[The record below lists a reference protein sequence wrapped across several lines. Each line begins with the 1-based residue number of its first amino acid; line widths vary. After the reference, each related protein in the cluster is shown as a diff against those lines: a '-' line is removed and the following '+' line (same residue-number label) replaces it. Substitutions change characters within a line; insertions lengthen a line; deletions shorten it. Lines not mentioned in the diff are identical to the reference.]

1 LREALARSDNDFLV
15 AEPRRRKKPAPRPG
29 WLSALIGV
37 ARFLRGAANYPNR
50 IAGALL
56 VGLAVA
62 IAVNALELQTARH
75 PAPLFGRTATL
86 PQALPEATA
95 PTPAPAPAP
104 APADTPRV
112 ATPMF
117 PATPA
122 PTAPVTAAPAPPT
135 DPLGQFI
142 RQGEAVPAHRSTAP
156 LPAAR
161 PDAISQILRRS
172 AEAPA
177 ASQQPSRTVFA
188 VQRALVKLG
197 FVLKADG
204 IEGDATRKAIVQFET
219 DHHLPPHGDLSPR
232 LVRALRAESD
242 IAIP

>member
-15 AEPRRRKKPAPRPG
+15 AEPRRRKKPVAPPRPG

-86 PQALPEATA
+86 APASPAETA
-95 PTPAPAPAP
+95 PTPVP
-104 APADTPRV
+104 APADTADMPRV
-112 ATPMF
+112 ATP
-117 PATPA
+117 A
-122 PTAPVTAAPAPPT
+122 PAAPATDAPQAAPT

-142 RQGEAVPAHRSTAP
+142 RQGEAAPAHRSTVP

-161 PDAISQILRRS
+161 PDAISQILRQS
-172 AEAPA
+172 AETPTAP
-177 ASQQPSRTVFA
+177 QQPSRTVFA

-204 IEGDATRKAIVQFET
+204 IEGDATRKAIIQFES
-219 DHHLPPHGDLSPR
+219 DHHLPPRGDLSAR